1 MAKKRRLK
9 PDKQVIREI
18 FGAAVV
24 RELDKVV
31 SETDNPRR
39 RKPPSKPKKKS

>member
-9 PDKQVIREI
+9 QDKQVIREI

-31 SETDNPRR
+31 SETDNPCRPS
-39 RKPPSKPKKKS
+39 PPPKPKRKS